1 MPNFTLRAFA
11 LASLLLASFSGLAF
25 ADSDW
30 QVITV
35 NNRDYL
41 TADNIARFYQLQGN
55 VHTVDNR
62 LSLGDSRTTFET
74 TGDPRE
80 IYINGVKQWLSYP
93 MIIQNGQMLISRFD
107 LAKTIEPSLRP
118 TMIQNLQPFRT
129 IVLDAGHGGQDKG
142 ANSTLGYEKDYT
154 LSVIKSLKKSL
165 ENKGFHVLLT
175 RNTDLYVPLEGR
187 AEAANLEKDSIFVSV
202 HFNSCNDGGK
212 ANGFEVYAM
221 TPRGAASTGDKAPS
235 LEQLQNFS
243 GNDFD
248 NAGLALATCVHH
260 SLLGHIPQHD
270 RGVRRARFVVLK
282 DTRAPSVLIEGGFLT
297 NPGESSQINDAAWR
311 QKLAESISEGIQS
324 YAGLAGSKTAPK
336 LLADYRSEQLPFTGT
351 IVNPNAVVAAVTPK
365 IGSVVPVSNNESSAP
380 ETAVNNAPGSAS
392 ASSSLR

>member
-1 MPNFTLRAFA
+1 MPNVTLRSLA
-11 LASLLLASFSGLAF
+11 LALLISAVFPHLGRAQ
-25 ADSDW
+25 SDW
-30 QVITV
+30 QVIKV

-41 TADNIARFYQLQGN
+41 SIDNIASFYQLPGD

-62 LSLGDSRTTFET
+62 LSLGDTRTRLET
-74 TGDPRE
+74 TGNPRE
-80 IYINGVKQWLSYP
+80 IYINGVKQWLSFP
-93 MIIQNGQMLISRFD
+93 MIIQSNQTLVSRFD

-118 TMIQNLQPFRT
+118 TMIQNLQPFHT

-142 ANSTLGYEKDYT
+142 ASSTLGFEKDYT

-165 ENKGFHVLLT
+165 EDKGFHVLLT

-187 AEAANLEKDSIFVSV
+187 ADAANLEKDAIFVSV
-202 HFNSCNDGGK
+202 HFNSCNDGGQ

-221 TPRGAASTGDKAPS
+221 TPRGAGSTGDKAPS
-235 LEQLQNFS
+235 LEQLQDFP

-260 SLLGHIPQHD
+260 SLLGHIPEHD

-282 DTRAPSVLIEGGFLT
+282 DTHAPSVLVEGGFLT
-297 NPGESSQINDAAWR
+297 NPGESAQINDAAWR
-311 QKLAESISEGIQS
+311 QKLADSIAEGVQS
-324 YAGLAGSKTAPK
+324 YAGLAGSKVAPK

-351 IVNPNAVVAAVTPK
+351 IVNPNATVAVAAPK
-365 IGSVVPVSNNESSAP
+365 AGNGTVVPVSND
-380 ETAVNNAPGSAS
+380 ETAQPVPPP
-392 ASSSLR
+392 SSVR